1 MASLSLRE
9 AAEQTGKS
17 KVDIWRAIQDGTL
30 PAQRTNDGGFA
41 IDPAELFRVFEPERH
56 ERPTG
61 QDATASLSLREAA
74 EQTGKSKVD
83 IWRAIQDG
91 TLPAQRTDEGG
102 FAIDPAELFRV
113 FEPERHERPTG
124 QDAMASLSLR
134 EAAEQTGKSKVDIW
148 RAIQDGTLPAQ
159 RTDEGGFAI
168 DPAELFRVFEP
179 ERHDERPTGQDAM
192 ASPEAS
198 EQPETSAPET
208 AATDDMAV
216 AFAALGAEL
225 KGLLELPAEAGKA
238 GPVRRKKR
246 PRHRS
251 VT

>member
-61 QDATASLSLREAA
+61 QDAMASLSLREAA

-91 TLPAQRTDEGG
+91 TLPAQRTNDGG
-102 FAIDPAELFRV
+102 FAID
-113 FEPERHERPTG
+113 
-124 QDAMASLSLR
+124 
-134 EAAEQTGKSKVDIW
+134 
-148 RAIQDGTLPAQ
+148 
-159 RTDEGGFAI
+159 TDEGGFAI